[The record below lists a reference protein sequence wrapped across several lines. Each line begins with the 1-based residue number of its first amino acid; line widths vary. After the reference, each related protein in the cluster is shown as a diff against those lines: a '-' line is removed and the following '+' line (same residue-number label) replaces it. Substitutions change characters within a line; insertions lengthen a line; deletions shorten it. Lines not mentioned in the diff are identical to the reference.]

1 MCQPKT
7 INQSPATYVCR
18 WLQNNRIESIDKGA
32 FAGMA
37 SLFKLYD
44 LCRCAIMVIID
55 RKLDRSLSYNHIAS
69 VEIGMFCGMSSLA
82 ELYVICR
89 ADHARLDPNMHAD
102 VMISAQM
109 VGLQSYPDD

>member
-1 MCQPKT
+1 
-7 INQSPATYVCR
+7 
-18 WLQNNRIESIDKGA
+18 
-32 FAGMA
+32 MA